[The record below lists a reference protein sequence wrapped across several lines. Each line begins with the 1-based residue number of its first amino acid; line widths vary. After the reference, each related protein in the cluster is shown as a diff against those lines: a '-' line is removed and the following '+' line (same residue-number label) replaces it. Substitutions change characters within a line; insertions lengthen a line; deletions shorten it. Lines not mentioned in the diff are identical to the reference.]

1 MKMKRNKNS
10 SSHNN
15 YLGEEAK
22 AKARIWEQRG
32 DEFYSK
38 ISQQRFDEVNL

>member
-1 MKMKRNKNS
+1 MKMKRNKN

-38 ISQQRFDEVNL
+38 ISQQRFDEVIL